1 MSVTI
6 TRGSYCKPV
15 SSLEEALRRLGIAA
29 SLNQDI
35 EHNAI
40 LINGAPEIMLHA
52 LDADEDLVH
61 VPLVARS
68 WPTAA
73 QAVSE
78 TCSELLAP
86 ASHRLVGDDDTAFR
100 QDQLDIAQTEA
111 ENVVQ
116 PDGVAD
122 DLGWEPMAVTLIL
135 ILFLNQ
141 PPAASLFCYRSHPG
155 GK

>member
-1 MSVTI
+1 MTLGDAIAAQLVGHNHPRLI
-6 TRGSYCKPV
+6 LPTRQQPF
-15 SSLEEALRRLGIAA
+15 EEALGCLAIAPRL
-29 SLNQDI
+29 NEDI

-40 LINGAPEIMLHA
+40 LIDGAPEVVLHA

-61 VPLVARS
+61 VPLVARP
-68 WPTAA
+68 WPTPP
-73 QAVSE
+73 QAVGE
-78 TCSELLAP
+78 TRSELLAP

-122 DLGWEPMAVTLIL
+122 DLGWEPMAVVGI
-135 ILFLNQ
+135 
-141 PPAASLFCYRSHPG
+141 G
-155 GK
+155 W